1 MEEPHFH
8 IEVVV
13 GVTDISM
20 LVTLNG
26 AAFVF
31 IMLRGCVVPKLV
43 EGAAHDLSGLR
54 PGASQDVFGIE
65 HPLLD
70 TLDLRQ
76 GCRPADAFS
85 HDGLPTRQLLGHQ
98 RAYGSPF
105 FPSRSRLASTSSRS
119 SPARTA
125 GYSKGSVPSRFSAV
139 STPSA

>member
-43 EGAAHDLSGLR
+43 EGAEYEWD
-54 PGASQDVFGIE
+54 GATVV
-65 HPLLD
+65 
-70 TLDLRQ
+70 
-76 GCRPADAFS
+76 A
-85 HDGLPTRQLLGHQ
+85 
-98 RAYGSPF
+98 SP
-105 FPSRSRLASTSSRS
+105 P
-119 SPARTA
+119 
-125 GYSKGSVPSRFSAV
+125 
-139 STPSA
+139 